1 MDKPLTGVSGEKSN
15 RIPSLDGLR
24 AISIA
29 LVCAHHVAGTQHSPI
44 PVAFANR
51 LALGELGV
59 RVFFVISGFLIT
71 GLLLKE
77 LDKERRIRLGRFYF
91 RRTLRIFPPYYAFVL
106 VLIVLQAMGLIELL
120 KGDVLHALTYTS
132 NYLPVRSWNTAHT
145 WSLAVEEQFYLLWPA
160 VLLLAGR
167 RRGLMIAASLIF
179 ICPVIRLAL
188 AQLLPEAEAG
198 IGFRFET
205 MADALAVG
213 CLLAGMRDWLKRQP
227 LYNRLLSSKLFIVV
241 PLMVV
246 AANLMHDH
254 WRLFILFG
262 FTVMNVGIALTID
275 WCVTNHTSRVGR
287 LLNAG
292 PMVYV
297 GVISYSL
304 YLWQQ
309 IFLNRTAAAPV
320 NMFPV
325 NIGLAILLA
334 LASFYLI
341 ERPSLAL
348 RQRLEKKWFGSDRH
362 AAPSAIPIAKPE
374 ALREATGDVVLATDA
389 DSLRAI
395 AATAVAGEPTAN
407 R

>member
-1 MDKPLTGVSGEKSN
+1 MSSSRTSDYPY

-29 LVCAHHVAGTQHSPI
+29 LVFAHHVAGTPHSPI
-44 PVAFANR
+44 PASFANHM
-51 LALGELGV
+51 ALGELGV

-77 LDKERRIRLGRFYF
+77 LDKQGHIRLGRFYF

-106 VLIVLQAMGLIELL
+106 ALIVLQAIGLIELM

-132 NYLPVRSWNTAHT
+132 NYHDRSWNTGHT

-160 VLLLAGR
+160 VLLLLGR
-167 RRGLMIAASLIF
+167 RRGFVAAASLIV
-179 ICPVIRLAL
+179 ICPLIRM
-188 AQLLPEAEAG
+188 AESQFMPAGQEG
-198 IGFRFET
+198 IGHRFET

-213 CLLAGMRDWLKRQP
+213 CLLAGTRQWLQQQP
-227 LYNRLLSSKLFIVV
+227 LYQRLLRSKLFVLI
-241 PLMVV
+241 PLLVF
-246 AANLMHDH
+246 ATNTLHDH
-254 WRLFILFG
+254 WRPFILVG

-275 WCVTNHTSRVGR
+275 WCVTNHQTRVGR
-287 LLNAG
+287 LLNTG

-309 IFLNRTAAAPV
+309 IFLNRNSEAVTAS
-320 NMFPV
+320 FPL
-325 NIGLAILLA
+325 NIGLAILCA

-348 RQRLEKKWFGSDRH
+348 RQRFEKKWFGSDQRK
-362 AAPSAIPIAKPE
+362 AASPVPIAQPDTQ
-374 ALREATGDVVLATDA
+374 RATTPADPLIVAETDGRGA
-389 DSLRAI
+389 M
-395 AATAVAGEPTAN
+395 AATAIAGDPPAA
-407 R
+407 

>member
-1 MDKPLTGVSGEKSN
+1 MSKPQTVGPIGESH
-15 RIPSLDGLR
+15 RIASLDGLR

-29 LVCAHHVAGTQHSPI
+29 LVFAHHVAGTQHSLI
-44 PVAFANR
+44 PAAVANQ

-77 LDKERRIRLGRFYF
+77 LDKHQHIRLGRFYF
-91 RRTLRIFPPYYAFVL
+91 RRTMRIFPPYYVFVL
-106 VLIVLQAMGLIELL
+106 ALIVLQAMGWIELL
-120 KGDVLHALTYTS
+120 RGDVLHALTYTS
-132 NYLPVRSWNTAHT
+132 NYHPVRSWNTGHT

-160 VLLLAGR
+160 VLLMAGR
-167 RRGLMIAASLIF
+167 RRGLMIAAALIL
-179 ICPVIRLAL
+179 ICPVLRLAL
-188 AQLLPEAEAG
+188 SAVSPEIQSG
-198 IGFRFET
+198 IGHRFET

-213 CLLAGMRDWLKRQP
+213 CLLAGMRDWLKQQS
-227 LYNRLLSSKLFIVV
+227 LYNRLMRSKLFIFV
-241 PLMVV
+241 PAMVV

-254 WRLFILFG
+254 WRAFILVG
-262 FTVMNVGIALTID
+262 FTVMNIGIALTID
-275 WCVTNHTSRVGR
+275 WCVTNHTGRVGK
-287 LLNAG
+287 LLNAA

-309 IFLNRTAAAPV
+309 IFLNRTSEAAV
-320 NMFPV
+320 SMFPV
-325 NIGLAILLA
+325 NIGLAILMA

-348 RQRLEKKWFGSDRH
+348 RQRLEKKWFGSDTRT
-362 AAPSAIPIAKPE
+362 AASPVPIAKPE
-374 ALREATGDVVLATDA
+374 ATREPVGDVLITTAA
-389 DSLRAI
+389 DGLGAI
-395 AATAVAGEPTAN
+395 AATAVAGDSPA

>member
-1 MDKPLTGVSGEKSN
+1 MNKSQAVGPVGESH

-29 LVCAHHVAGTQHSPI
+29 LVFAHHVAGTPHSPI
-44 PVAFANR
+44 PAAVANQ

-77 LDKERRIRLGRFYF
+77 LDKHQHIRLGRFYF
-91 RRTLRIFPPYYAFVL
+91 RRTMRIFPPYYAFVL
-106 VLIVLQAMGLIELL
+106 ALIVLQAMGWIELL
-120 KGDVLHALTYTS
+120 RGDVLHALTYTS
-132 NYLPVRSWNTAHT
+132 NYHPVRSWNTGHT

-160 VLLLAGR
+160 VLLMAGR
-167 RRGLMIAASLIF
+167 RRGLMIAASLIL
-179 ICPVIRLAL
+179 ICPFLRLAL
-188 AQLLPEAEAG
+188 SAVSPEIQSG
-198 IGFRFET
+198 IGHRFET

-213 CLLAGMRDWLKRQP
+213 CLLAGMRGWLKQQP
-227 LYNRLLSSKLFIVV
+227 LYNWLLRSRLFIFVPVV
-241 PLMVV
+241 VV

-254 WRLFILFG
+254 WRAFILVG
-262 FTVMNVGIALTID
+262 FTVMNIGIALTID
-275 WCVTNHTSRVGR
+275 WCVTNYTGRVGK

-309 IFLNRTAAAPV
+309 IFLNRTSEAVA
-320 NMFPV
+320 NTFPL
-325 NIGLAILLA
+325 NIGLAILMA

-348 RQRLEKKWFGSDRH
+348 RQRLEKKWFGSDTRT
-362 AAPSAIPIAKPE
+362 AASPVPIIKTEATHQPVSDVLIVTEADGLSAIP
-374 ALREATGDVVLATDA
+374 V
-389 DSLRAI
+389 
-395 AATAVAGEPTAN
+395 TAVAGDPQA

>member
-1 MDKPLTGVSGEKSN
+1 MSNTQAVGPVGESH

-29 LVCAHHVAGTQHSPI
+29 LVFAHHVAGTPYSPL
-44 PVAFANR
+44 PAAVANH

-77 LDKERRIRLGRFYF
+77 LDKNQHIRLGRFYF
-91 RRTLRIFPPYYAFVL
+91 RRTMRIFPPYYAFVL
-106 VLIVLQAMGLIELL
+106 ALVVLQAMGWVELL
-120 KGDVLHALTYTS
+120 GGDVWHALIYTS
-132 NYLPVRSWNTAHT
+132 NYHPVRSWYTGHT

-160 VLLLAGR
+160 VLLLARR
-167 RRGLMIAASLIF
+167 RRGLMIAAALIL
-179 ICPVIRLAL
+179 ICPLIRLAL
-188 AQLLPEAEAG
+188 SAISPEIQSG
-198 IGFRFET
+198 IGHRFET

-213 CLLAGMRDWLKRQP
+213 CLLAGMRDWLKQQS
-227 LYNRLLSSKLFIVV
+227 LYNRLMRSRLFIFVPVV
-241 PLMVV
+241 VV

-254 WRLFILFG
+254 WRAFILFG
-262 FTVMNVGIALTID
+262 FTVMNIGIALTLD
-275 WCVTNHTSRVGR
+275 WCVTNHTGRVGK

-292 PMVYV
+292 PLVYI

-309 IFLNRTAAAPV
+309 IFLNRSAEAAV

-325 NIGLAILLA
+325 NIGLAILAA

-348 RQRLEKKWFGSDRH
+348 RQRLEKKWFGSDQRK
-362 AAPSAIPIAKPE
+362 AASPVPIVQTEIKREPVGEIVIATE
-374 ALREATGDVVLATDA
+374 AEGLGTL
-389 DSLRAI
+389 
-395 AATAVAGEPTAN
+395 AATAVAGDPQA

>member
-1 MDKPLTGVSGEKSN
+1 MSKPPTVGPIGESH

-29 LVCAHHVAGTQHSPI
+29 LVFAHHVAGTPHSPI
-44 PVAFANR
+44 PAALANQ
-51 LALGELGV
+51 LALGDLGV

-77 LDKERRIRLGRFYF
+77 LDKDQDIRLGRFYF
-91 RRTLRIFPPYYAFVL
+91 RRTMRIFPPYYAFVL
-106 VLIVLQAMGLIELL
+106 GLMVLQALGWIELL
-120 KGDVLHALTYTS
+120 RGDVLHALTYTS
-132 NYLPVRSWNTAHT
+132 NYHPVRSWSTGHT

-167 RRGLMIAASLIF
+167 RRGLMIAASLILL
-179 ICPVIRLAL
+179 CPFIRLAL
-188 AQLLPEAEAG
+188 SGVSPEMQSG
-198 IGFRFET
+198 IGHRFET
-205 MADALAVG
+205 MADALAAG
-213 CLLAGMRDWLKRQP
+213 CLLAGMRDWLKQQSI
-227 LYNRLLSSKLFIVV
+227 YNWLLRSRLFLFV
-241 PLMVV
+241 PVIVV

-254 WRLFILFG
+254 WRAFILVG
-262 FTVMNVGIALTID
+262 FTVMNIGIALTID
-275 WCVTNHTSRVGR
+275 WCVTNHTGRVGK

-292 PMVYV
+292 PIVYV

-309 IFLNRTAAAPV
+309 IFLNRAGEAAA
-320 NMFPV
+320 NAFPV

-348 RQRLEKKWFGSDRH
+348 RQRLEKKWFGSDQRK
-362 AAPSAIPIAKPE
+362 AASPVPIAKPE
-374 ALREATGDVVLATDA
+374 ATREPVGDIRIAPEA
-389 DSLRAI
+389 DSLAAI
-395 AATAVAGEPTAN
+395 AATVVAGDAPT